1 MATRITDAQLE
12 AVVQRI
18 NIAMKTPQEYY
29 KDGKACPGNYHL
41 DYAYG
46 GVALY
51 QNVSTGG
58 ERDVFRSGH
67 TTKSH
72 LYDRM
77 QAYLE
82 GVSDANTR

>member
-1 MATRITDAQLE
+1 MARITEAQLE

-18 NIAMKTPQEYY
+18 NITMKTPQEYY

-58 ERDVFRSGH
+58 ERDALCSGH
-67 TTKSH
+67 VTKRD
-72 LYDRM
+72 LYHRM
-77 QAYLE
+77 QSYLY
-82 GVSDANTR
+82 GLTDANTR